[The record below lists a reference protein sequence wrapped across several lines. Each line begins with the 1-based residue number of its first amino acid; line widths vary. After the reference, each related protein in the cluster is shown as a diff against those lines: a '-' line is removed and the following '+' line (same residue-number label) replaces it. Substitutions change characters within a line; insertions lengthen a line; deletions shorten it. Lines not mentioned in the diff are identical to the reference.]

1 MASCLCDYR
10 HPTEPKTYLDT
21 LGTLSD
27 GGGGSGLSCLEQDH
41 SPRHQRWG
49 VCVGAHPS
57 GDSRL
62 FLALQSN
69 QTDIPQSCF
78 GAIALVQYKLLVR
91 ITQFKQ
97 FRRQIVC
104 RFLALSSQL
113 STYFPQSIGHTV
125 SMRCQ

>member
-10 HPTEPKTYLDT
+10 HPTELKTYLDT

-27 GGGGSGLSCLEQDH
+27 GEVVCRVLSKTTLLVTKD
-41 SPRHQRWG
+41 G
-49 VCVGAHPS
+49 VCVWVPAHPS
-57 GDSRL
+57 GDSPL

-78 GAIALVQYKLLVR
+78 GAIALVQYKLLVCT
-91 ITQFKQ
+91 TQFKR

-104 RFLALSSQL
+104 RFLAPFSQQ